1 MPSDLSEPLI
11 DASLRGTFGRPF
23 QLLDVTDSTNE
34 RALEWM
40 GEGAP
45 EGALVVAEQQ
55 TAGRGRRGRTWESR
69 PGDALL
75 FSLVLRPS
83 GPAEVVELLTT
94 TLGVACA
101 EGIAEVSGLD
111 AGLKWPNDVMAG
123 EAKLAGI
130 LVESRVS
137 GGSFGGA
144 VAGIGINVRWP
155 QGDEGRDFA
164 TPATSLAAEA
174 SSQPGVSVPGRA
186 ELLGAV
192 VSSFEDLYTRLED
205 PETREDVRRR
215 ASDRSTILGR
225 EVTVR
230 FGDGSVV
237 EGRARELTASG
248 ALVLDAG
255 GSSTILGVGEIE
267 RIRPS

>member
-1 MPSDLSEPLI
+1 MPTDLSESQI
-11 DASLRGTFGRPF
+11 DASLRGAFGRPF
-23 QLLDVTDSTNE
+23 RLLDVTDSTNE

-40 GEGAP
+40 REQAP

-75 FSLVLRPS
+75 FSLVLRPT

-94 TLGVACA
+94 TLGVACSEA
-101 EGIAEVSGLD
+101 IESVVGLRV
-111 AGLKWPNDVMAG
+111 GLKWPNDVMV
-123 EAKLAGI
+123 EDRKLAGI
-130 LVESRVS
+130 LVESRVT

-155 QGDEGRDFA
+155 QGDEGLGFP
-164 TPATSLAAEA
+164 TPPTSLAAEA
-174 SSQPGVSVPGRA
+174 SGRPDVIVPGRA

-192 VSSFEDLYTRLED
+192 VSSFERLYSSLGDLD
-205 PETREDVRRR
+205 AREDVRRR
-215 ASDRSTILGR
+215 ASERSTILGR
-225 EVTVR
+225 EVAVR

-248 ALVLDAG
+248 ALVLETN
-255 GSSTILGVGEIE
+255 GSSTILGAGEIE
-267 RIRPS
+267 RVRPA